1 MEIIRV
7 FICII
12 LAIIALLSAFVF
24 ISEAFFQKQFKSK
37 LHIILSI
44 LFFSLSTILFAA
56 MIVYEPTPIVGT
68 IIRME

>member
-24 ISEAFFQKQFKSK
+24 ISEVFFQKQFKSK

-44 LFFSLSTILFAA
+44 LFFSLSTILFVA
-56 MIVYEPTPIVGT
+56 MIVYEPTPTVGT